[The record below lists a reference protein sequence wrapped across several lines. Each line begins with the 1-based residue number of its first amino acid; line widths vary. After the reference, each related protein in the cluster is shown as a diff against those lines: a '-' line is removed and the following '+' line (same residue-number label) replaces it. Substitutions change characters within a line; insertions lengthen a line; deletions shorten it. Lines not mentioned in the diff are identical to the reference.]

1 MAVRMRDTVQGAWSE
16 LRFEPTE
23 KRVRAALGDRD
34 VVVTDRA
41 ALVWEPRRVVPSYA
55 VPVAELRAE
64 RRPAP
69 AQPPADGPVLHPGI
83 PFAAHSCA
91 GEALTVRVGGQERVG
106 AAFRP
111 ADPDLAG
118 YVVLDFEAFT

>member
-41 ALVWEPRRVVPSYA
+41 GADVHAPRDAELVVVPL
-55 VPVAELRAE
+55 PE
-64 RRPAP
+64 
-69 AQPPADGPVLHPGI
+69 
-83 PFAAHSCA
+83 
-91 GEALTVRVGGQERVG
+91 
-106 AAFRP
+106 
-111 ADPDLAG
+111 
-118 YVVLDFEAFT
+118 